1 MNNPPGKNHPNTR
14 PKHQRTETLRPLVQK
29 YQYRQ
34 LPLPEP
40 RLLADQDAC
49 AEQNL
54 PDSMKEPCPAP
65 YRDNS

>member
-1 MNNPPGKNHPNTR
+1 MNNLSGKNHQHHR

-40 RLLADQDAC
+40 PPIADQDAC
-49 AEQNL
+49 LEQTY
-54 PDSMKEPCPAP
+54 PDSGKEPCPAP
-65 YRDNS
+65 YRENS